1 MTYTWRVEVTW
12 DPAKNDS
19 NIEKHGISF
28 NEAAELFRSEV
39 DYLEIFDEAHSVD
52 EDRFLAIGPI
62 SRGLVLVVHTEQD
75 EDTIRIISA
84 RWATKVER
92 ELFLAYMDEST

>member
-1 MTYTWRVEVTW
+1 MEVTW

-19 NIEKHGISF
+19 NIEKYGISF
-28 NEAAELFRSEV
+28 NEAAELFRSGV
-39 DYLEIFDEAHSVD
+39 DYFEIFDEAHSVD

-62 SRGLVLVVHTEQD
+62 SRGLVLVVHTEQN